1 MKEGKW
7 QEALDA
13 VDRCI
18 RVYEPRIKT
27 LGLDDGFGWFYYQK
41 GVCLAQ
47 LKQYKEAVEAFKACY
62 TKFPSAK
69 NQLVKMAL
77 FREGENYCRLGDFA
91 KGAELLEKFLKEYRS
106 DPVAR
111 NVNAGEVQG
120 LLAQCYFKMD
130 PPAFEKGLENLTSC
144 VTSRYKGR
152 RITGCRHHQRL
163 PGDGGCRHQDRQMPG
178 NGKICGSPSFRDEH
192 QPHPAWRCTLPG
204 W

>member
-1 MKEGKW
+1 MIKSNYTTALAAGLVSVVSIGAALPSSAQHGPRDYQRTALTAMKEGKW

-91 KGAELLEKFLKEYRS
+91 KGAELLEKFLKE
-106 DPVAR
+106 
-111 NVNAGEVQG
+111 G
-120 LLAQCYFKMD
+120 
-130 PPAFEKGLENLTSC
+130 
-144 VTSRYKGR
+144 
-152 RITGCRHHQRL
+152 
-163 PGDGGCRHQDRQMPG
+163 
-178 NGKICGSPSFRDEH
+178 
-192 QPHPAWRCTLPG
+192 
-204 W
+204 